1 MPTLAESG
9 LKGFEVSNWTGV
21 FARAGTRGAV
31 VTKLNAEIMRIMHL
45 PEVQERLPKQGLT
58 FTPGSAEQFAAFV
71 KSEKE
76 KWGALVLA
84 MGVRAD

>member
-1 MPTLAESG
+1 
-9 LKGFEVSNWTGV
+9 
-21 FARAGTRGAV
+21 